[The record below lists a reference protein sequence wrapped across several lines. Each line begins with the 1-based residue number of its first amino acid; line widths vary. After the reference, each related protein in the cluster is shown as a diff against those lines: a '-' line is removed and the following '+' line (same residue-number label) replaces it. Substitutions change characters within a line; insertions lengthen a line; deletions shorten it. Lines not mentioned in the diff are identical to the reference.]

1 MREIPP
7 LGLYIHLPW
16 CVLKC
21 PYCDFNSHE
30 QRTLPEADYLRAL
43 MADIDWSLER
53 DQKYTS
59 KTHGWPSLSERPIE
73 TIFFGGGTPS
83 LFSVESIHAILD
95 GVGGRLNVSDGVEV
109 TLEANP
115 GTVEAN
121 KFTGFKSAGV
131 NRLSIGVQSFAPDK
145 LKALGRIHD
154 DKQAHFAIEQAHEAG
169 FAQAKGINIDLMFG
183 LPNQTIEHALH
194 DIQTAVALNPTHISH
209 YQLTLEPG
217 TAFFYRPPALPK
229 DDDIWAMQTQCQ
241 RVLSEAGF
249 GHYEVSAYAQTG
261 KRCQHNI
268 NYWQYGDYLGI
279 GAGAHEKLTYG
290 EAIHRTSKVKQPERY
305 MRHAGD
311 KLVIDESFDVPKN
324 ERAFEF
330 MMNALRL
337 TDGFAPS
344 VFVQR
349 TGLGWEAVESTINS
363 LVEKG
368 LITATPNW
376 VQPTEDGKRFLNV
389 AMEAFL

>member
-1 MREIPP
+1 
-7 LGLYIHLPW
+7 
-16 CVLKC
+16 
-21 PYCDFNSHE
+21 
-30 QRTLPEADYLRAL
+30 

-53 DQKYTS
+53 DQKYSS
-59 KTHGWPSLSERPIE
+59 KTQGLPSLSERPIE

-83 LFSVESIHAILD
+83 LFSAKSIHAILD
-95 GVGGRLNVSDGVEV
+95 GVGSRLNVSDGVEV

-121 KFTGFKSAGV
+121 KFKGFRSAGV
-131 NRLSIGVQSFAPDK
+131 NRLSIGVQSFEPEK

-154 DKQAHFAIEQAHEAG
+154 DKQAHFAIEQAHDAG
-169 FAQAKGINIDLMFG
+169 FADAKGINIDLMFG
-183 LPNQTIEHALH
+183 LPNQSIGQALD
-194 DIQTAVALNPTHISH
+194 DIQTAVNLHPTHISH

-241 RVLSEAGF
+241 SVLSESGF
-249 GHYEVSAYAQTG
+249 GHYEVSAYAQAG
-261 KRCQHNI
+261 KRCQHNV

-311 KLVIDESFDVPKN
+311 KQVIDESFDVPKD

-330 MMNALRL
+330 MMNTLRL
-337 TDGFAPS
+337 TDGFAPNT
-344 VFVQR
+344 FVQR
-349 TGLGWEAVESTINS
+349 TGLGWEVVEQTIQS
-363 LVEKG
+363 LVQKE
-368 LITATPNW
+368 LITATPDW
-376 VQPTEDGKRFLNV
+376 VQPTEDGKRFLNIV
-389 AMEAFL
+389 MEAFL